1 MPLCLWWAL
10 SQSTTVKSES
20 LQPLLVSTLAL
31 SLKIKAKPTLE
42 VFSSLGQLGHL

>member
-1 MPLCLWWAL
+1 MPHASRLEVAQL
-10 SQSTTVKSES
+10 
-20 LQPLLVSTLAL
+20 PLLVSTLAL